1 MSRIFSNLNR
11 FRAKFLPE
19 GAPSLLNPFLSV
31 VELVSVLVRPLTL
44 SIRLV
49 ANINAGHLVLIL
61 CRGYCNEAFNINLLE
76 RVFKITPFILG
87 LVNVFYLIFD
97 KIIYNLNISKS

>member
-1 MSRIFSNLNR
+1 M
-11 FRAKFLPE
+11 
-19 GAPSLLNPFLSV
+19 

-61 CRGYCNEAFNINLLE
+61 CRGFCSEAFSISLLE
-76 RVFKITPFILG
+76 RFFKLVPIFLGFI
-87 LVNVFYLIFD
+87 NVFYLIFD
-97 KIIYNLNISKS
+97 NGIIIS

>member
-1 MSRIFSNLNR
+1 LSRIFTNLGS

-19 GAPSLLNPFLSV
+19 GAPSFLNPFLSV
-31 VELVSVLVRPLTL
+31 VEFISILVRPLTL

-61 CRGYCNEAFNINLLE
+61 CRGYCNEAFRINLLE
-76 RVFKITPFILG
+76 RFFKIVPFFLG
-87 LVNVFYLIFD
+87 LINVFYLIFD
-97 KIIYNLNISKS
+97 F